1 VRKFRQREMGSL
13 GKKEA
18 FASLRSIFSQL
29 PFKKRGAMENALDI
43 DHELFE
49 QKSKFL

>member
-1 VRKFRQREMGSL
+1 MGGSL

-18 FASLRSIFSQL
+18 FASLRSIFSLL
-29 PFKKRGAMENALDI
+29 PFKKRGARENAFVI
-43 DHELFE
+43 DHEPFE